1 MLSPGRAPPC
11 AVGAF
16 GPRAVDILAQLESDD
31 GVAPQMKSLPD
42 QLTALAPL
50 LEDHRVHLPVWSVA
64 ATRLD

>member
-1 MLSPGRAPPC
+1 
-11 AVGAF
+11 
-16 GPRAVDILAQLESDD
+16 VDILAQLESDD